1 MLTRLRLIPHDDRF
15 FDLFSQSATNTLHGA
30 RLLQDLIERD
40 GDVADLA
47 RELKEVEHRGDEIT
61 RDVFVALHR
70 TFVTPLDREDIS
82 SLASALDDVIDW
94 IEEVGRRL
102 RLYQLGPTPPL
113 ARRLARIVLDQVS
126 ALNQAVPLLE
136 DKGRAAELGRLGSEI
151 HRLENDADDLL
162 AEAITHVYDG
172 VTEVP
177 ELIRAIRWSDVYQLL
192 EDATDKANQAAVV
205 LQNIA
210 LKNA

>member
-1 MLTRLRLIPHDDRF
+1 MLTRLHLIPHDERF
-15 FDLFSQSATNTLHGA
+15 FDLFSASVSNSLQGA
-30 RLLQDLIERD
+30 RLLVELMERD
-40 GDVADLA
+40 ADLDTLA
-47 RELKEVEHRGDEIT
+47 QELKAVEHRGDEIT
-61 RDVFVALHR
+61 RDIFVALHR

-102 RLYQLGPTPPL
+102 RLYQLGATTAL
-113 ARRLARIVLDQVS
+113 ARTLARIVLEQVS

-136 DKGRAAELGRLGSEI
+136 DKSRAEELGRLGLEI
-151 HRLENDADDLL
+151 HRLENEADDLL

-177 ELIRAIRWSDVYQLL
+177 QLIRAIRWSDIYQLL
-192 EDATDKANQAAVV
+192 EEATDKANQAAVV

-210 LKNA
+210 VKNA